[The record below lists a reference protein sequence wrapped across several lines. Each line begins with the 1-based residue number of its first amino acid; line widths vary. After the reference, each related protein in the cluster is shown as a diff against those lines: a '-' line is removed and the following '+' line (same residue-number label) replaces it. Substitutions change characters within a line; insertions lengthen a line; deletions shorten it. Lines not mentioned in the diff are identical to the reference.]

1 MELKKV
7 LEQTLKDSFVKIIL
21 SNPTK
26 KSNHY
31 QRVVFMGK
39 QVKGK
44 MIVQIEKFTDKQV
57 FHENIDMEN
66 VLDRILELMIDF
78 KQLNYFGNEKETE
91 IKISKKG
98 QIFVSSHEVKHSI
111 RINLEHN
118 RKKNYIL
125 QEGMVIAPLV
135 DLGIFTKDGKIVH
148 AMYDKYKQINRFLEL
163 VEDVIKNYAYEEINI
178 LDFGCGKSYLTFI
191 LYYYLVEIK
200 KIKATIIGL
209 DLKKDV
215 IENCNKIA
223 EKYGYRG
230 MHFEI
235 GDIQNFKYTDK
246 VDMVI
251 TLHACDTATD
261 FALFNAMKWNA
272 RFILSVPCC
281 QHELNAQIKTEDY
294 EILTRYGLI
303 KERISAL
310 FTDAIRANCLTIA
323 GYKTQVI
330 EFIDMAHSPKNI
342 LLRAVKQN
350 ISDSKKQD
358 AKKEIDQ
365 LCNQFSLKPTLVELM
380 KKQEFNKKEGNIG

>member
-1 MELKKV
+1 M
-7 LEQTLKDSFVKIIL
+7 
-21 SNPTK
+21 K
-26 KSNHY
+26 KSIFWISDVENH
-31 QRVVFMGK
+31 
-39 QVKGK
+39 
-44 MIVQIEKFTDKQV
+44 
-57 FHENIDMEN
+57 
-66 VLDRILELMIDF
+66 
-78 KQLNYFGNEKETE
+78 
-91 IKISKKG
+91 
-98 QIFVSSHEVKHSI
+98 
-111 RINLEHN
+111 
-118 RKKNYIL
+118 
-125 QEGMVIAPLV
+125 
-135 DLGIFTKDGKIVH
+135 
-148 AMYDKYKQINRFLEL
+148 
-163 VEDVIKNYAYEEINI
+163 
-178 LDFGCGKSYLTFI
+178 
-191 LYYYLVEIK
+191 
-200 KIKATIIGL
+200 
-209 DLKKDV
+209 
-215 IENCNKIA
+215 CNKIA

-261 FALFNAMKWNA
+261 FALFNAMEWNA

-294 EILTRYGLI
+294 EILTKYGLI